1 MTSNPK
7 FSDYIAKISPKGKE
21 ALYMG
26 TYFLPI
32 AFANLLT
39 KWITGDLY
47 QNLSDKVGLIRKELT
62 SKNIEL
68 PEISETYTKN
78 EFYNEAASKLQMTQ
92 DQMTNHIWDIY
103 HPGNIWYVIAAIGF
117 STIIGLVIYD
127 YVIRKQL
134 KKEQI

>member
-47 QNLSDKVGLIRKELT
+47 EKMSDKVLLIRKELST
-62 SKNIEL
+62 KNIEL
-68 PEISETYTKN
+68 PQLDENYTKN
-78 EFYNEAASKLQMTQ
+78 NFYTEAAEKLQMTQ
-92 DQMTNHIWDIY
+92 EQMTTHVWNNY
-103 HPGNIWYVIAAIGF
+103 HPGNIWFVIAGIGML
-117 STIIGLVIYD
+117 TIIGLVIYD
-127 YVIRKQL
+127 QVIKRKE
-134 KKEQI
+134 KNS